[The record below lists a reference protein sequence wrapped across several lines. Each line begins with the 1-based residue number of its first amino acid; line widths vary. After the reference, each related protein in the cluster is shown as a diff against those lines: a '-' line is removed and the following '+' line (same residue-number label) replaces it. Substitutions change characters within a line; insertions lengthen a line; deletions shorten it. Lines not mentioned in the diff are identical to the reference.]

1 MILLLA
7 ILVVVFADLD
17 PSVTIAVL
25 VVACI
30 AEVGEIVVLRRWS
43 KRLDRRTEPTTGSKA
58 MIGERAE
65 VVAACH
71 PTGTVHI
78 HGELWEARC
87 NEGADPGETVRVEAV
102 DGLVLIVA
110 R

>member
-17 PSVTIAVL
+17 PSTTVAVL

-30 AEVGEIVVLRRWS
+30 AEVGEIVLLRRWA
-43 KRLDRRTEPTTGSKA
+43 KRLDRRTAPTTGAKA

-65 VVAACH
+65 VVEACR
-71 PTGTVHI
+71 PNGTVHI

-87 NEGADPGETVRVEAV
+87 STGADAGETVRVEAV
-102 DGLVLIVA
+102 DGLVLVVG